1 MPGVYHPASVVVMIV
16 VTVVVTVAVLLLAM
30 ICPSVIESGW
40 LGSP

>member
-1 MPGVYHPASVVVMIV
+1 M
-16 VTVVVTVAVLLLAM
+16 VAVLAVVLLLAM

>member
-1 MPGVYHPASVVVMIV
+1 VPGVYHPASVVVM
-16 VTVVVTVAVLLLAM
+16 VVVTVAVVLLLAM

>member
-1 MPGVYHPASVVVMIV
+1 VPGVYHPASVVVMVV
-16 VTVVVTVAVLLLAM
+16 VTVVVLLLAM